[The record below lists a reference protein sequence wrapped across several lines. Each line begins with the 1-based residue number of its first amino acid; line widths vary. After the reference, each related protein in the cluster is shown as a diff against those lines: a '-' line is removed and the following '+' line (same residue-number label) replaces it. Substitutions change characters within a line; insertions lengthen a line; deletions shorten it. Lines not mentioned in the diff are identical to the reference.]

1 MSEIALV
8 AKALPAIYP
17 VRRLLMRWLKR
28 ATVRILTLFLFW
40 CIAVHASVVCIMH
53 CQAAPW
59 LDQLLDQPLPLF
71 VCDFGGRTSA
81 QDAPTSPKT
90 PLPEIIQLMALAML
104 LIIGCL
110 LSVVGS
116 IAPLRSIPL
125 NQSLPPQ
132 TPPPRSAGASFS
144 LPC

>member
-1 MSEIALV
+1 MSEIAP
-8 AKALPAIYP
+8 AARALPAIYP
-17 VRRLLMRWLKR
+17 LRRLLMHWLKIM
-28 ATVRILTLFLFW
+28 TVRIVVFFLFW
-40 CIAVHASVVCIMH
+40 CIAMHASVICIMH

-71 VCDFGGRTSA
+71 VCDFGGRTSN
-81 QDAPTSPKT
+81 QDAPTLPKT
-90 PLPEIIQLMALAML
+90 PLPEIIQLMLPAML
-104 LIIGCL
+104 LIIGCF

-125 NQSLPPQ
+125 YQSPPPLN
-132 TPPPRSAGASFS
+132 PPPRSARSPFN